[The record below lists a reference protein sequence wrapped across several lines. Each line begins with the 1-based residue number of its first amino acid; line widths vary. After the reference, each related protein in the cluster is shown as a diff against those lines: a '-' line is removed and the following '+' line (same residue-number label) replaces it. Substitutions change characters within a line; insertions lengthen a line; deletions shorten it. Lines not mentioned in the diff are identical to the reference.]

1 MTDKSDT
8 PAHIVIKDRQIRT
21 VDTVCRRC
29 LSQAHIGQYDNPAH
43 TDQKL
48 AEWVARHLH
57 EDQP

>member
-1 MTDKSDT
+1 VSDT
-8 PAHIVIKDRQIRT
+8 PAHIVIKDRQIRA
-21 VDTVCRRC
+21 VDTVCHRC
-29 LSQAHIGQYDNPAH
+29 LSQAHIGQYDNPAY